1 MKYCQSCGLEI
12 KHKAKFCTHCGA
24 PITVEETEQKIES
37 YKKPNKPS
45 SKIKKL
51 LISGIVLVVL
61 FFAAKSYIPEFEDF
75 VDSFSSQKELTQLV
89 GKWQDPTGKLLKD
102 SQNSIIFRKM
112 GDALVGEDDNKE
124 IYIKLLH
131 YSKNTYGGSVIIDRA
146 AQSYEVSYYKKE
158 DKLVFF
164 STRTKTSWYIRRA
177 K

>member
-12 KHKAKFCTHCGA
+12 KQKAKFCTHCGTA
-24 PITVEETEQKIES
+24 VSNADKIQKYDI
-37 YKKPNKPS
+37 NKTTTKTA

-51 LISGIVLVVL
+51 LIIGIVLVVL
-61 FFAAKSYIPEFEDF
+61 FFAAKTYIPAFEDF
-75 VDSFSSQKELTQLV
+75 VDSFSSQKELTELV
-89 GKWQDPTGKLLKD
+89 GKWHDPTGQFLED
-102 SQNSIIFRKM
+102 AQNTIVFRKM

-131 YSKNTYGGSVIIDRA
+131 YSKNTYGGSVIIKRA

-158 DKLVFF
+158 NKLVFF